1 MYYYEH
7 FPKEVNSG
15 HLEWREFLR
24 LWRWRVN
31 KLQDE
36 EKEIEIQ
43 IKPIACRLIAYLSFL
58 MMVFIA
64 VIFTYGFG
72 NGIPDSN
79 IIKESF
85 GANNICLLF
94 DYPPATYVL
103 PPFWTICVVLT
114 SIYTFASSYR

>member
-1 MYYYEH
+1 M
-7 FPKEVNSG
+7 
-15 HLEWREFLR
+15 R

-31 KLQDE
+31 ILKDD

-43 IKPIACRLIAYLSFL
+43 VKPIACRLITYLSFL
-58 MMVFIA
+58 VMVLIA
-64 VIFTYGFG
+64 VIFTYGLG
-72 NGIPDSN
+72 NGIPENN
-79 IIKESF
+79 IIKEAF

-114 SIYTFASSYR
+114 LIYTLASSYRYAKVKGEAF